1 MGGGGNTLTR
11 YHMLANKIPKPK
23 LVRLL
28 VLLTSVI
35 LWIYKRNRLMLL
47 ISGTPQ
53 NLKIRPY

>member
-1 MGGGGNTLTR
+1 MGGGNTLIR

-23 LVRLL
+23 LVHLL

-35 LWIYKRNRLMLL
+35 LWIYKHNRLMLL

-53 NLKIRPY
+53 NLKVRPY